1 MRKTLALALVAS
13 AAVLGFKA
21 YADNHGQAVGNADS
35 NNMLVIEEEGY
46 VVTTGNGE
54 NATQP
59 MDANAGSGVLLEGTN
74 NNPSNDVTA
83 SPQPNGSTQGAGNA
97 EGDNNGTT
105 GNSANTMNGDNMPNS
120 MTIDETVSGA
130 VDSQGDGYYEVDE
143 SVTTD

>member
-21 YADNHGQAVGNADS
+21 YADNHGQTVGNADS
-35 NNMLVIEEEGY
+35 NNMLIIEEEGY
-46 VVTTGNGE
+46 IVTTGNGDG
-54 NATQP
+54 ATP
-59 MDANAGSGVLLEGTN
+59 PSGANTGSGVLLEGTN